1 MISGVAKR
9 LLAAAFLTCAGTSAQ
24 GEDAPIRLYTHG
36 DTYPA
41 QWSEEGGISGIAIKV
56 ATCAFEQ
63 LGQPVVFELAPLSRA
78 TELMATQDNALWY
91 PSVLT
96 GDEERMARLVGPVSH
111 VELMWYY
118 LKTAKYKPGQDDFRE
133 HAKVTAYTGSR
144 TEVMLESQGYTL
156 VPGSADHMRL
166 VHLVASGTVDA
177 VLAVDFRWKLP
188 DATRALVAKHMDT
201 ALYRSFPVAYQ
212 ISRPLAE
219 RRPEFI
225 KEFQHAVDDCK
236 AALPAIAVADRSPAH

>member
-9 LLAAAFLTCAGTSAQ
+9 LMAAALFTCAGASAH

-41 QWSEEGGISGIAIKV
+41 QWSEEGGISGIAITV
-56 ATCAFEQ
+56 AACAVKN
-63 LGQPVVFELAPLSRA
+63 LGRSITFELAPLSRA
-78 TELMATQDNALWY
+78 TELMDTQDNALWY
-91 PSVLT
+91 PSVLA
-96 GDEERMARLVGPVSH
+96 GDEERMARLVGPVSR

-118 LKTAKYKPGQDDFRE
+118 LRSAKYKPGQDDFRE
-133 HAKVTAYTGSR
+133 QAKVTAYTGSR
-144 TEVMLESQGYTL
+144 TEVMLRDEGYTL

-166 VHLVASGTVDA
+166 VHLVASGSVDA

-201 ALYRSFPVAYQ
+201 ALYKSFPVAYQ
-212 ISRPLAE
+212 VSRPLAARE
-219 RRPEFI
+219 PDFI
-225 KEFQHAVDDCK
+225 EKFQSAVDSCK
-236 AALPAIAVADRSPAH
+236 AGLPTAAVVDRSPAH

>member
-9 LLAAAFLTCAGTSAQ
+9 LLAAALLTCAGTSAH
-24 GEDAPIRLYTHG
+24 GDGAPIRLYTHG

-41 QWSEEGGISGIAIKV
+41 QWSEEGGISGVAIKV
-56 ATCAFEQ
+56 AVCAFKR
-63 LGQPVVFELAPLSRA
+63 LDRTVTFELAPLSRA
-78 TELMATQDNALWY
+78 TELMDTQDNALWY
-91 PSVLT
+91 PSILA
-96 GDEERMARLVGPVSH
+96 GDEERMARLVGPVSR

-118 LKTAKYKPGQDDFRE
+118 LRNAKLKPGANDFRE

-144 TEVMLESQGYTL
+144 TEVMLKGEGYTL

-166 VHLVASGTVDA
+166 VHLVASGSVDA

-201 ALYRSFPVAYQ
+201 ALYKSFPVAYQ
-212 ISRPLAE
+212 VSRSLAARE
-219 RRPEFI
+219 PAFI
-225 KEFQHAVDDCK
+225 GEFQQAVDGCK
-236 AALPAIAVADRSPAH
+236 AELPTAAVVDRSPAH